1 MWGGDGGEVAE
12 REPRGGGKETE
23 VKGKMCSQ
31 DLSGGLGD
39 GVGLSETPS
48 VVGKQAEAVK

>member
-1 MWGGDGGEVAE
+1 MTEK
-12 REPRGGGKETE
+12 EPRGGEKETE

-31 DLSGGLGD
+31 HMSGGLGN
-39 GVGLSETPS
+39 GVGFSETPS